1 MAGDLE
7 QGIASDAA
15 KTQTL
20 LDKEFDKDDADDD
33 THYTLEIVQQRSVW
47 RESTF
52 HVNLEPWYA
61 TRK

>member
-20 LDKEFDKDDADDD
+20 LDKEFDKD
-33 THYTLEIVQQRSVW
+33 EIGRVDSLVEVRRS
-47 RESTF
+47 
-52 HVNLEPWYA
+52 
-61 TRK
+61 